1 MVVECLID
9 TGSQVSVISEGMVR
23 SLDLKVIPVNPKV
36 DLKTANSTKLD
47 YRGQVITDIILWGK
61 KSEKVG
67 FIVTNIKGLFII
79 GMNILQTY
87 GVISIT

>member
-36 DLKTANSTKLD
+36 DLKTANALI
-47 YRGQVITDIILWGK
+47 RI
-61 KSEKVG
+61 
-67 FIVTNIKGLFII
+67 
-79 GMNILQTY
+79 
-87 GVISIT
+87 

>member
-36 DLKTANSTKLD
+36 DLKTANGTKLD

-87 GVISIT
+87 GVILLE